1 MHAHDRANTVRA
13 LQSPGWTKEWHV
25 GVRASTSRKLV
36 AFISAV
42 PCELRVRNKVLHAS
56 EVNFLCIHKKLRSKR
71 LTPVLIKEITR
82 RCYLKETWQ
91 AIYTAGIV
99 LPTPVSTTRYY
110 HRSIEWQKLNDVGFS
125 PLPAGSKPQYQVMKY
140 KLPDHTATKG
150 LRPME
155 ERDVDAVLELLKAY
169 LAKFDMAPIY
179 TREEVVHWLLHKGNG
194 EQVVWSYVVEVLLPL
209 KLHDTVNKYRMPQ
222 PKPSPTSSRSTA
234 SNPPSST
241 PSTPPSAPLT
251 CSTTPPSSASSPR
264 RARPS

>member
-1 MHAHDRANTVRA
+1 M
-13 LQSPGWTKEWHV
+13 

-42 PCELRVRNKVLHAS
+42 PVALRVRQKVLHAS

-82 RCYLKETWQ
+82 RCYLQKVWQ

-125 PLPAGSKPQYQVMKY
+125 PLPRGSKPQYQVMKY
-140 KLPDHTATKG
+140 KLPEHTATKG

-155 ERDVDAVLELLKAY
+155 LKDVDAVLELLKAY
-169 LAKFDMAPIY
+169 LEKFDMSPVF
-179 TREEVVHWLLHKGNG
+179 TREEVVHWLLHKTDSQDD
-194 EQVVWSYVVEVLLPL
+194 QVIWSYVVEVLNHRPGCMHSYEVTNRPRIL
-209 KLHDTVNKYRMPQ
+209 Q
-222 PKPSPTSSRSTA
+222 PRK
-234 SNPPSST
+234 
-241 PSTPPSAPLT
+241 
-251 CSTTPPSSASSPR
+251 
-264 RARPS
+264 

>member
-1 MHAHDRANTVRA
+1 VRA
-13 LQSPGWTKEWHV
+13 ASPEQDPACLG
-25 GVRASTSRKLV
+25 SQFPL
-36 AFISAV
+36 
-42 PCELRVRNKVLHAS
+42 
-56 EVNFLCIHKKLRSKR
+56 HKKLRSKR

-82 RCYLKETWQ
+82 RCYLKEVWQ

-110 HRSIEWQKLNDVGFS
+110 HRSIDWQKLNDVGFS

-150 LRPME
+150 LRQME

-169 LAKFDMAPIY
+169 LAKFDMSPMY
-179 TREEVVHWLLHKGNG
+179 TREEIVHWLLHKGDD
-194 EQVVWSYVVEVLLPL
+194 EQVVWSYVVEVLPL
-209 KLHDTVNKYRMPQ
+209 FWLHGPANNHRMLQ
-222 PKPSPTSSRSTA
+222 PKRSLTSSRSTV

-241 PSTPPSAPLT
+241 PSIPLSEPPT
-251 CSTTPPSSASSPR
+251 CSTTPPPSAYSLR